1 MLPQISDLL
10 FKQQILLYIKFGTIT
25 MLSSLCYLT
34 VTYNSIVIYCLKVYI
49 NKLPLLIYG
58 IGEDERSKIDGV
70 HI

>member
-1 MLPQISDLL
+1 
-10 FKQQILLYIKFGTIT
+10 

-34 VTYNSIVIYCLKVYI
+34 ITYNSIVVYCLKVYI

-58 IGEDERSKIDGV
+58 IGEDERSKIVGV